1 MSKTPRGDGGEALC
15 CLSKYFLK
23 LNSLV
28 NCEISLFWR
37 GDRSLGS
44 HDRSFRSHS
53 ADALFDCYFCYSFP
67 FCPGDSGVQNDS
79 RQFALKRDK
88 CFPTFFI
95 SSFVSV
101 FLFLSHFVYFNRT
114 RVDFEPLNKKS
125 TLQNACLFHN
135 CWHLLFLQSTNNE
148 IMSDL

>member
-1 MSKTPRGDGGEALC
+1 MSKTPRGDEGEALC

-28 NCEISLFWR
+28 NWEISLFWR
-37 GDRSLGS
+37 GDRSPGS

-67 FCPGDSGVQNDS
+67 FCPDDSGVRSDS
-79 RQFALKRDK
+79 QRFALERDK

-95 SSFVSV
+95 SSFVSD
-101 FLFLSHFVYFNRT
+101 FLFLSNF
-114 RVDFEPLNKKS
+114 
-125 TLQNACLFHN
+125 
-135 CWHLLFLQSTNNE
+135 LFLTKYEWTLERWQSKEHFKLLVCWTTVDIYFIFKTKING
-148 IMSDL
+148 I